1 MFLNQI
7 LHTFQIFSY
16 NFLTNSSDSLKE
28 LHWINF
34 YEQVFSGEDKMI
46 RKFMGK
52 SFVVEIYWA
61 TELNFMHR

>member
-52 SFVVEIYWA
+52 SFVVEIY
-61 TELNFMHR
+61 